1 MEKFCPDLGALPT
14 LSQPI
19 HDKITATVV
28 INGTETAPFTFRTG
42 VKQGYVIAPTLFT
55 VYLVCAMPF
64 LVRGRLPR
72 RIETDYRLD
81 GRLFNLSRLKAKIKV
96 TTTAVVFSM
105 LMTVSF
111 LPTHRWAS
119 AKPRPPYKSISKCRT
134 FSQHKKDHLP
144 TRSRQHWRTRH

>member
-55 VYLVCAMPF
+55 VYLVCAVPF

-105 LMTVSF
+105 LMTGHSCQ
-111 LPTHRWAS
+111 HSREAS
-119 AKPRPPYKSISKCRT
+119 AKARPPYKKHIKVSDFLST
-134 FSQHKKDHLP
+134 
-144 TRSRQHWRTRH
+144 